1 MFIKYF
7 CISLRR
13 ILRCEG
19 AANIVGMNEITEI
32 ISGNRAIQSVI
43 DDLKQ
48 KSITIPSWEKIK
60 IDYEPTLHAI
70 TKDTDT
76 LRDKRRSDGV
86 LEKSARITVGLE
98 KMLVNRITEFTCAI
112 PIKRYYS
119 NIEDNEEKKNIVT
132 ALEAIYK
139 YAHIDSENIKRLR
152 AYYAGCE
159 CFTIWYTVK
168 KPNRLYGFDSKYK
181 LKCKTYSP
189 IDGVKL
195 YPLIDET
202 DDMIAMS
209 FEYEK
214 KVNVRREGEIE
225 VDTYTFFETYTAD
238 KHYKWVNKGHE
249 WEPVI
254 DGEEIIIMKIP
265 GAYIWRSAPIFDGLT
280 VLREEIEYA
289 LSRNSN
295 VVAYNS
301 APIIKVSGEVKG
313 TEEKGESRRIWRV
326 TNGGD
331 VSYVSWAQSTAALE
345 YDVSNM
351 IKLFFMQAQI
361 PDVSFDAMK
370 SLGNIGYD
378 ARMTLFTD
386 AHLKIGDES
395 GPIVEFL
402 EREEHVIKAFLKKMN
417 VTWESLVDEVEVEHT
432 ITPYVHNDEGTR
444 IQRAMQANGGGAIM
458 SLRESI
464 EYANMTSDV
473 DATLEAI
480 KQDKKDATEAQL
492 AAQAGMMNNVF
503 G

>member
-1 MFIKYF
+1 MIGK
-7 CISLRR
+7 R
-13 ILRCEG
+13 I
-19 AANIVGMNEITEI
+19 
-32 ISGNRAIQSVI
+32 SVI
-43 DDLKQ
+43 
-48 KSITIPSWEKIK
+48 T
-60 IDYEPTLHAI
+60 PT
-70 TKDTDT
+70 
-76 LRDKRRSDGV
+76 
-86 LEKSARITVGLE
+86 
-98 KMLVNRITEFTCAI
+98 
-112 PIKRYYS
+112 
-119 NIEDNEEKKNIVT
+119 
-132 ALEAIYK
+132 
-139 YAHIDSENIKRLR
+139 
-152 AYYAGCE
+152 
-159 CFTIWYTVK
+159 
-168 KPNRLYGFDSKYK
+168 
-181 LKCKTYSP
+181 
-189 IDGVKL
+189 
-195 YPLIDET
+195 
-202 DDMIAMS
+202 
-209 FEYEK
+209 
-214 KVNVRREGEIE
+214 
-225 VDTYTFFETYTAD
+225 
-238 KHYKWVNKGHE
+238 
-249 WEPVI
+249 
-254 DGEEIIIMKIP
+254 
-265 GAYIWRSAPIFDGLT
+265 
-280 VLREEIEYA
+280 
-289 LSRNSN
+289 
-295 VVAYNS
+295 
-301 APIIKVSGEVKG
+301 IIKVSGEVKG